1 MTKHYITPEEH
12 ARLQRRR
19 GRQALGLLITLLV
32 LVGFVTVL
40 RAGVGLVANLFD
52 DTAQKQEYEDKLEG
66 LVLFDPMPFDGIENI
81 DDLTLRE
88 AAVWGCIY
96 NIQETQ
102 GGFDNYNTDPDTEQ
116 LLLPSVEVDAYLARL
131 VGPSF
136 KLTHRSFE
144 MEDMTIEFDESS
156 QCYKIPVTGTVG
168 YYRAVVTKLFKR
180 SGQLHVTVGYIPTS
194 STDDSIINQ
203 SSDTPTKYMDYL
215 FERQS
220 GSWYLTGLT
229 ESETKPDSTASTE
242 AASQPQPMAE
252 SDVQDAI
259 LATAGSSEAA
269 SDAASDAAAEPD
281 TQNLD
286 EPAADSTAADNTRF
300 VYHKSV
306 IGFQYIDPESF
317 KAFVNCR
324 ESVGL
329 LYFKP
334 LGTRYNGLAVI
345 CRGCCYGNYRNKVWN
360 ISRIDIYTVQITL
373 FNGYV
378 ALLHGYFGSHFFEN
392 RKYLFIALNGRDV
405 KPRYGDFAR
414 NGTCRQEECRI

>member
-19 GRQALGLLITLLV
+19 GRQALGLLITILV

-215 FERQS
+215 FQRQS

-229 ESETKPDSTASTE
+229 ESETKPDSTAGTE

-269 SDAASDAAAEPD
+269 SDAASNAAAEPD
-281 TQNLD
+281 TQSLV
-286 EPAADSTAADNTRF
+286 EPAADSTSAEADAADNGASST
-300 VYHKSV
+300 
-306 IGFQYIDPESF
+306 
-317 KAFVNCR
+317 A
-324 ESVGL
+324 
-329 LYFKP
+329 
-334 LGTRYNGLAVI
+334 A
-345 CRGCCYGNYRNKVWN
+345 
-360 ISRIDIYTVQITL
+360 
-373 FNGYV
+373 
-378 ALLHGYFGSHFFEN
+378 
-392 RKYLFIALNGRDV
+392 
-405 KPRYGDFAR
+405 
-414 NGTCRQEECRI
+414 

>member
-19 GRQALGLLITLLV
+19 GRQALGLLITILV

-168 YYRAVVTKLFKR
+168 YYRAVVTRLFKR

-203 SSDTPTKYMDYL
+203 SSDTPTKYMDDL

-286 EPAADSTAADNTRF
+286 EPAADSTAAEADAADNGASST
-300 VYHKSV
+300 
-306 IGFQYIDPESF
+306 
-317 KAFVNCR
+317 A
-324 ESVGL
+324 
-329 LYFKP
+329 
-334 LGTRYNGLAVI
+334 A
-345 CRGCCYGNYRNKVWN
+345 
-360 ISRIDIYTVQITL
+360 
-373 FNGYV
+373 
-378 ALLHGYFGSHFFEN
+378 
-392 RKYLFIALNGRDV
+392 
-405 KPRYGDFAR
+405 
-414 NGTCRQEECRI
+414 

>member
-19 GRQALGLLITLLV
+19 GRQALGLLITILV

-215 FERQS
+215 FSRQS

-229 ESETKPDSTASTE
+229 DSETKPESADS
-242 AASQPQPMAE
+242 AASAAEPAPLAE
-252 SDVQDAI
+252 SEVNDAI
-259 LATAGSSEAA
+259 LATAGDSAAASAVAEEAAPVEEAAESTQAESTEASSE
-269 SDAASDAAAEPD
+269 S
-281 TQNLD
+281 
-286 EPAADSTAADNTRF
+286 PAA
-300 VYHKSV
+300 
-306 IGFQYIDPESF
+306 
-317 KAFVNCR
+317 
-324 ESVGL
+324 
-329 LYFKP
+329 
-334 LGTRYNGLAVI
+334 
-345 CRGCCYGNYRNKVWN
+345 
-360 ISRIDIYTVQITL
+360 
-373 FNGYV
+373 
-378 ALLHGYFGSHFFEN
+378 
-392 RKYLFIALNGRDV
+392 
-405 KPRYGDFAR
+405 
-414 NGTCRQEECRI
+414 

>member
-281 TQNLD
+281 TQSLD
-286 EPAADSTAADNTRF
+286 EPTADSTAADSTAAEADAADNGAAST
-300 VYHKSV
+300 
-306 IGFQYIDPESF
+306 
-317 KAFVNCR
+317 A
-324 ESVGL
+324 
-329 LYFKP
+329 
-334 LGTRYNGLAVI
+334 A
-345 CRGCCYGNYRNKVWN
+345 
-360 ISRIDIYTVQITL
+360 
-373 FNGYV
+373 
-378 ALLHGYFGSHFFEN
+378 
-392 RKYLFIALNGRDV
+392 
-405 KPRYGDFAR
+405 
-414 NGTCRQEECRI
+414 

>member
-1 MTKHYITPEEH
+1 MKHYITPEEH
-12 ARLQRRR
+12 ARMQRRR
-19 GRQALGLLITLLV
+19 GRQALGLLVAILV
-32 LVGFVTVL
+32 IVGFVTVL
-40 RAGVGLVANLFD
+40 RAGVGAVANLFD

-116 LLLPSVEVDAYLARL
+116 LLLPSLDVDAYLAKL
-131 VGPSF
+131 LGPGF

-144 MEDMTIEFDESS
+144 MEDMTIEFDDAT

-180 SGQLHVTVGYIPTS
+180 SGKLHVTVDYIPTT
-194 STDDSIINQ
+194 STDDSIINV

-229 ESETKPDSTASTE
+229 ESETKAESTE
-242 AASQPQPMAE
+242 STPAANVPEPMAE

-259 LATAGSSEAA
+259 LAAAGSDSA
-269 SDAASDAAAEPD
+269 SAE
-281 TQNLD
+281 
-286 EPAADSTAADNTRF
+286 ADSTAADEGVDTQAE
-300 VYHKSV
+300 KQPADSTEA
-306 IGFQYIDPESF
+306 QADEST
-317 KAFVNCR
+317 A
-324 ESVGL
+324 S
-329 LYFKP
+329 P
-334 LGTRYNGLAVI
+334 A
-345 CRGCCYGNYRNKVWN
+345 
-360 ISRIDIYTVQITL
+360 
-373 FNGYV
+373 
-378 ALLHGYFGSHFFEN
+378 A
-392 RKYLFIALNGRDV
+392 
-405 KPRYGDFAR
+405 
-414 NGTCRQEECRI
+414 

>member
-12 ARLQRRR
+12 AWLQRRR

-229 ESETKPDSTASTE
+229 ESETKPDSTAGTE

-269 SDAASDAAAEPD
+269 SDAASNAAAEPD
-281 TQNLD
+281 TQSLD
-286 EPAADSTAADNTRF
+286 EPAADSTAAEADAADNGASST
-300 VYHKSV
+300 
-306 IGFQYIDPESF
+306 
-317 KAFVNCR
+317 A
-324 ESVGL
+324 
-329 LYFKP
+329 
-334 LGTRYNGLAVI
+334 A
-345 CRGCCYGNYRNKVWN
+345 
-360 ISRIDIYTVQITL
+360 
-373 FNGYV
+373 
-378 ALLHGYFGSHFFEN
+378 
-392 RKYLFIALNGRDV
+392 
-405 KPRYGDFAR
+405 
-414 NGTCRQEECRI
+414 

>member
-19 GRQALGLLITLLV
+19 GRQALGLLITILV

-215 FERQS
+215 FQRQS

-259 LATAGSSEAA
+259 LATAGSDAADSAA
-269 SDAASDAAAEPD
+269 SAVEPETQAENGADSAVAEAPAADDAAS
-281 TQNLD
+281 
-286 EPAADSTAADNTRF
+286 TA
-300 VYHKSV
+300 
-306 IGFQYIDPESF
+306 G
-317 KAFVNCR
+317 
-324 ESVGL
+324 
-329 LYFKP
+329 
-334 LGTRYNGLAVI
+334 
-345 CRGCCYGNYRNKVWN
+345 
-360 ISRIDIYTVQITL
+360 
-373 FNGYV
+373 
-378 ALLHGYFGSHFFEN
+378 
-392 RKYLFIALNGRDV
+392 
-405 KPRYGDFAR
+405 
-414 NGTCRQEECRI
+414 

>member
-19 GRQALGLLITLLV
+19 GRQALGLLITILV

-88 AAVWGCIY
+88 AAVWGCVY
-96 NIQETQ
+96 SIQETQ
-102 GGFDNYNTDPDTEQ
+102 GGFENYNTDPETEQ

-156 QCYKIPVTGTVG
+156 QCYRIPVTGTVG

-215 FERQS
+215 FQRQS

-229 ESETKPDSTASTE
+229 ESETKPDSTAGTE

-281 TQNLD
+281 TQSLD
-286 EPAADSTAADNTRF
+286 EPAADSTAAEADAADNGASST
-300 VYHKSV
+300 
-306 IGFQYIDPESF
+306 
-317 KAFVNCR
+317 A
-324 ESVGL
+324 
-329 LYFKP
+329 
-334 LGTRYNGLAVI
+334 A
-345 CRGCCYGNYRNKVWN
+345 
-360 ISRIDIYTVQITL
+360 
-373 FNGYV
+373 
-378 ALLHGYFGSHFFEN
+378 
-392 RKYLFIALNGRDV
+392 
-405 KPRYGDFAR
+405 
-414 NGTCRQEECRI
+414 

>member
-1 MTKHYITPEEH
+1 MKNTITPEEH
-12 ARLQRRR
+12 ARIKRRR
-19 GRQALGLLITLLV
+19 WRQTLGLLITVLV
-32 LVGFVTVL
+32 LIGFITVL

-96 NIQETQ
+96 SIQETQ

-116 LLLPSVEVDAYLARL
+116 LLLPSLDVDAYLAKL
-131 VGPSF
+131 LGPGF

-144 MEDMTIEFDESS
+144 MEDMTIEFDDAT

-180 SGQLHVTVGYIPTS
+180 SGKLHVTVGYIPTA
-194 STDDSIINQ
+194 STDDSIINV

-229 ESETKPDSTASTE
+229 ESETKAESTE
-242 AASQPQPMAE
+242 STPAANVPEPMAE

-259 LATAGSSEAA
+259 LAAAGSDSA
-269 SDAASDAAAEPD
+269 SAE
-281 TQNLD
+281 
-286 EPAADSTAADNTRF
+286 ADSTAADEGVDTQAEEQPAD
-300 VYHKSV
+300 STEA
-306 IGFQYIDPESF
+306 QADEST
-317 KAFVNCR
+317 A
-324 ESVGL
+324 S
-329 LYFKP
+329 P
-334 LGTRYNGLAVI
+334 A
-345 CRGCCYGNYRNKVWN
+345 
-360 ISRIDIYTVQITL
+360 
-373 FNGYV
+373 
-378 ALLHGYFGSHFFEN
+378 A
-392 RKYLFIALNGRDV
+392 
-405 KPRYGDFAR
+405 
-414 NGTCRQEECRI
+414 

>member
-19 GRQALGLLITLLV
+19 GRQALGLLITILV

-66 LVLFDPMPFDGIENI
+66 LVLFDPMPFDGLENL

-102 GGFDNYNTDPDTEQ
+102 GGFDNYSTDPDTEQ
-116 LLLPSVEVDAYLARL
+116 LLLPSVDVDAYLARL

-168 YYRAVVTKLFKR
+168 YYRAVVTRLFKR

-229 ESETKPDSTASTE
+229 ESETKPE
-242 AASQPQPMAE
+242 AADSSAQSSLPEPMAE
-252 SDVQDAI
+252 SEVQDAI

-281 TQNLD
+281 TQSLD
-286 EPAADSTAADNTRF
+286 EPAADSTAAEADAADNGASST
-300 VYHKSV
+300 
-306 IGFQYIDPESF
+306 
-317 KAFVNCR
+317 A
-324 ESVGL
+324 
-329 LYFKP
+329 
-334 LGTRYNGLAVI
+334 A
-345 CRGCCYGNYRNKVWN
+345 
-360 ISRIDIYTVQITL
+360 
-373 FNGYV
+373 
-378 ALLHGYFGSHFFEN
+378 
-392 RKYLFIALNGRDV
+392 
-405 KPRYGDFAR
+405 
-414 NGTCRQEECRI
+414 

>member
-1 MTKHYITPEEH
+1 MKMEMTPEEH
-12 ARLQRRR
+12 ARLHRRR
-19 GRQALGLLITLLV
+19 GRQALGLLIAVLV
-32 LVGFVTVL
+32 LIGTLTVL
-40 RAGVGLVANLFD
+40 HAGVSAVAKLFD
-52 DTAQKQEYEDKLEG
+52 DTAQRQEYEDKLEG
-66 LVLFDPMPFDGIENI
+66 LVLFDPVPFDGIENI

-168 YYRAVVTKLFKR
+168 YYRAVVTRLFKR

-215 FERQS
+215 FQRQS

-281 TQNLD
+281 TQSLD
-286 EPAADSTAADNTRF
+286 EPAADSTAAEADAADNGASST
-300 VYHKSV
+300 
-306 IGFQYIDPESF
+306 
-317 KAFVNCR
+317 A
-324 ESVGL
+324 
-329 LYFKP
+329 
-334 LGTRYNGLAVI
+334 A
-345 CRGCCYGNYRNKVWN
+345 
-360 ISRIDIYTVQITL
+360 
-373 FNGYV
+373 
-378 ALLHGYFGSHFFEN
+378 
-392 RKYLFIALNGRDV
+392 
-405 KPRYGDFAR
+405 
-414 NGTCRQEECRI
+414 

>member
-19 GRQALGLLITLLV
+19 GRQALGLLITILV

-168 YYRAVVTKLFKR
+168 YYRAVVTRLFKR

-229 ESETKPDSTASTE
+229 ESETKPDSAASTA

-281 TQNLD
+281 TQSLD
-286 EPAADSTAADNTRF
+286 EPAADSTAAEADAADNGASST
-300 VYHKSV
+300 
-306 IGFQYIDPESF
+306 
-317 KAFVNCR
+317 A
-324 ESVGL
+324 
-329 LYFKP
+329 
-334 LGTRYNGLAVI
+334 A
-345 CRGCCYGNYRNKVWN
+345 
-360 ISRIDIYTVQITL
+360 
-373 FNGYV
+373 
-378 ALLHGYFGSHFFEN
+378 
-392 RKYLFIALNGRDV
+392 
-405 KPRYGDFAR
+405 
-414 NGTCRQEECRI
+414 

>member
-19 GRQALGLLITLLV
+19 GRQALGLLITILV

-168 YYRAVVTKLFKR
+168 YYRAVVTRLFKR

-269 SDAASDAAAEPD
+269 SDATSDAAAELD
-281 TQNLD
+281 TQSLD
-286 EPAADSTAADNTRF
+286 EPAADSTAAEADAADNGASST
-300 VYHKSV
+300 
-306 IGFQYIDPESF
+306 
-317 KAFVNCR
+317 A
-324 ESVGL
+324 
-329 LYFKP
+329 
-334 LGTRYNGLAVI
+334 A
-345 CRGCCYGNYRNKVWN
+345 
-360 ISRIDIYTVQITL
+360 
-373 FNGYV
+373 
-378 ALLHGYFGSHFFEN
+378 
-392 RKYLFIALNGRDV
+392 
-405 KPRYGDFAR
+405 
-414 NGTCRQEECRI
+414 

>member
-1 MTKHYITPEEH
+1 MTKRYITPEEH

-19 GRQALGLLITLLV
+19 GRQALGLLITILV

-168 YYRAVVTKLFKR
+168 YYRAVVTRLFKR

-229 ESETKPDSTASTE
+229 ESETKPDSTASPE

-281 TQNLD
+281 TQSLD
-286 EPAADSTAADNTRF
+286 EPAADSTAAEADAADNGASST
-300 VYHKSV
+300 
-306 IGFQYIDPESF
+306 
-317 KAFVNCR
+317 A
-324 ESVGL
+324 
-329 LYFKP
+329 
-334 LGTRYNGLAVI
+334 A
-345 CRGCCYGNYRNKVWN
+345 
-360 ISRIDIYTVQITL
+360 
-373 FNGYV
+373 
-378 ALLHGYFGSHFFEN
+378 
-392 RKYLFIALNGRDV
+392 
-405 KPRYGDFAR
+405 
-414 NGTCRQEECRI
+414 

>member
-1 MTKHYITPEEH
+1 MKHYITPEEH
-12 ARLQRRR
+12 ARMQRRR
-19 GRQALGLLITLLV
+19 GRQALGLLVAILV
-32 LVGFVTVL
+32 IVGFVTVL
-40 RAGVGLVANLFD
+40 RAGVGAVANLFD

-116 LLLPSVEVDAYLARL
+116 LLLPSLDVDAYLAKL
-131 VGPSF
+131 LGPGF

-144 MEDMTIEFDESS
+144 MEDMTIEFDDAT

-180 SGQLHVTVGYIPTS
+180 SGKLHVTVGYIPTT
-194 STDDSIINQ
+194 STDDSIINV

-229 ESETKPDSTASTE
+229 DSETKAESTDSTS
-242 AASQPQPMAE
+242 AASLPEPMAE

-259 LATAGSSEAA
+259 LATAGSDAADSAA
-269 SDAASDAAAEPD
+269 SAVEPETQAENGADSAVAEAPAADDAAS
-281 TQNLD
+281 
-286 EPAADSTAADNTRF
+286 TA
-300 VYHKSV
+300 
-306 IGFQYIDPESF
+306 G
-317 KAFVNCR
+317 
-324 ESVGL
+324 
-329 LYFKP
+329 
-334 LGTRYNGLAVI
+334 
-345 CRGCCYGNYRNKVWN
+345 
-360 ISRIDIYTVQITL
+360 
-373 FNGYV
+373 
-378 ALLHGYFGSHFFEN
+378 
-392 RKYLFIALNGRDV
+392 
-405 KPRYGDFAR
+405 
-414 NGTCRQEECRI
+414 

>member
-19 GRQALGLLITLLV
+19 GRQALGLLITILV

-180 SGQLHVTVGYIPTS
+180 
-194 STDDSIINQ
+194 
-203 SSDTPTKYMDYL
+203 
-215 FERQS
+215 QS

-286 EPAADSTAADNTRF
+286 EPAADSTAAEADAADNGASST
-300 VYHKSV
+300 
-306 IGFQYIDPESF
+306 
-317 KAFVNCR
+317 A
-324 ESVGL
+324 
-329 LYFKP
+329 
-334 LGTRYNGLAVI
+334 A
-345 CRGCCYGNYRNKVWN
+345 
-360 ISRIDIYTVQITL
+360 
-373 FNGYV
+373 
-378 ALLHGYFGSHFFEN
+378 
-392 RKYLFIALNGRDV
+392 
-405 KPRYGDFAR
+405 
-414 NGTCRQEECRI
+414 

>member
-1 MTKHYITPEEH
+1 MKHSITPEEH
-12 ARLQRRR
+12 ARVQRRR
-19 GRQALGLLITLLV
+19 GRQALGLLVAILV
-32 LVGFVTVL
+32 VVGFVTVL
-40 RAGVGLVANLFD
+40 RAGVGAVANLFD

-96 NIQETQ
+96 SIQETQ

-116 LLLPSVEVDAYLARL
+116 LLLPSVDVDAYLAKL
-131 VGPSF
+131 LGPGF
-136 KLTHRSFE
+136 KLTHRSFD
-144 MEDMTIEFDESS
+144 MEDMTIEFDEST

-168 YYRAVVTKLFKR
+168 YYRAVVTRLFKR

-215 FERQS
+215 SQRQS

-229 ESETKPDSTASTE
+229 ESETKPDSS
-242 AASQPQPMAE
+242 AASAETGQPEPMAE

-286 EPAADSTAADNTRF
+286 EPAADSTAAEADAADNGAAST
-300 VYHKSV
+300 
-306 IGFQYIDPESF
+306 
-317 KAFVNCR
+317 A
-324 ESVGL
+324 
-329 LYFKP
+329 
-334 LGTRYNGLAVI
+334 A
-345 CRGCCYGNYRNKVWN
+345 
-360 ISRIDIYTVQITL
+360 
-373 FNGYV
+373 
-378 ALLHGYFGSHFFEN
+378 
-392 RKYLFIALNGRDV
+392 
-405 KPRYGDFAR
+405 
-414 NGTCRQEECRI
+414 

>member
-1 MTKHYITPEEH
+1 MKNTITPEEH
-12 ARLQRRR
+12 ARIKRRR
-19 GRQALGLLITLLV
+19 WRQTLGLLITVLV
-32 LVGFVTVL
+32 LIGFITVL

-168 YYRAVVTKLFKR
+168 YYRAVVTRLFKR

-229 ESETKPDSTASTE
+229 ESETKPDSAASTE

-259 LATAGSSEAA
+259 LATAGSSEA
-269 SDAASDAAAEPD
+269 DAASDAAAEPD
-281 TQNLD
+281 TQSLD
-286 EPAADSTAADNTRF
+286 EPAADSTAAEADAADNGASST
-300 VYHKSV
+300 
-306 IGFQYIDPESF
+306 
-317 KAFVNCR
+317 A
-324 ESVGL
+324 
-329 LYFKP
+329 
-334 LGTRYNGLAVI
+334 A
-345 CRGCCYGNYRNKVWN
+345 
-360 ISRIDIYTVQITL
+360 
-373 FNGYV
+373 
-378 ALLHGYFGSHFFEN
+378 
-392 RKYLFIALNGRDV
+392 
-405 KPRYGDFAR
+405 
-414 NGTCRQEECRI
+414 

>member
-52 DTAQKQEYEDKLEG
+52 DTAQKQDYEDKLEG

-281 TQNLD
+281 TQSLD
-286 EPAADSTAADNTRF
+286 EPAADSTAAEADAADNGASST
-300 VYHKSV
+300 
-306 IGFQYIDPESF
+306 
-317 KAFVNCR
+317 A
-324 ESVGL
+324 
-329 LYFKP
+329 
-334 LGTRYNGLAVI
+334 A
-345 CRGCCYGNYRNKVWN
+345 
-360 ISRIDIYTVQITL
+360 
-373 FNGYV
+373 
-378 ALLHGYFGSHFFEN
+378 
-392 RKYLFIALNGRDV
+392 
-405 KPRYGDFAR
+405 
-414 NGTCRQEECRI
+414 

>member
-19 GRQALGLLITLLV
+19 GRQALGLLITILV

-156 QCYKIPVTGTVG
+156 RCYKIPVTGTVG
-168 YYRAVVTKLFKR
+168 YYRAVVTRLFKR

-215 FERQS
+215 FQRQS

-281 TQNLD
+281 TQSLD
-286 EPAADSTAADNTRF
+286 EPAADSTAAEADAADNGAAST
-300 VYHKSV
+300 
-306 IGFQYIDPESF
+306 
-317 KAFVNCR
+317 A
-324 ESVGL
+324 
-329 LYFKP
+329 
-334 LGTRYNGLAVI
+334 A
-345 CRGCCYGNYRNKVWN
+345 
-360 ISRIDIYTVQITL
+360 
-373 FNGYV
+373 
-378 ALLHGYFGSHFFEN
+378 
-392 RKYLFIALNGRDV
+392 
-405 KPRYGDFAR
+405 
-414 NGTCRQEECRI
+414 

>member
-1 MTKHYITPEEH
+1 MKHYITPEEH
-12 ARLQRRR
+12 ARMQRRR
-19 GRQALGLLITLLV
+19 GRQALGLLVAILV
-32 LVGFVTVL
+32 IVGFVTVL
-40 RAGVGLVANLFD
+40 RAGVGAVANLFD

-116 LLLPSVEVDAYLARL
+116 LLLPSLDVDAYLAKL
-131 VGPSF
+131 LGPGF

-144 MEDMTIEFDESS
+144 MEDMTIEFDDAT

-180 SGQLHVTVGYIPTS
+180 SGKLHVTVGYTPTAS
-194 STDDSIINQ
+194 NDDSIINV

-229 ESETKPDSTASTE
+229 ESETKAESTE
-242 AASQPQPMAE
+242 STPAANVPEPMAE

-259 LATAGSSEAA
+259 LAAAGSDSA
-269 SDAASDAAAEPD
+269 SAE
-281 TQNLD
+281 
-286 EPAADSTAADNTRF
+286 ADSTAADEGVDTQAE
-300 VYHKSV
+300 KQPADSTEA
-306 IGFQYIDPESF
+306 QADEST
-317 KAFVNCR
+317 A
-324 ESVGL
+324 S
-329 LYFKP
+329 P
-334 LGTRYNGLAVI
+334 A
-345 CRGCCYGNYRNKVWN
+345 
-360 ISRIDIYTVQITL
+360 
-373 FNGYV
+373 
-378 ALLHGYFGSHFFEN
+378 A
-392 RKYLFIALNGRDV
+392 
-405 KPRYGDFAR
+405 
-414 NGTCRQEECRI
+414 